1 MGQLRILNLNCF
13 EICDRNNGY
22 LTGGYRITP
31 SIATPRISTAA
42 ATDSDTKLTTF
53 AGREGNLIEGFRT
66 NIYARGSA
74 ASAAS
79 AAVSINGQ
87 AYAEAYANAG

>member
-13 EICDRNNGY
+13 EICDRDHNH

-31 SIATPRISTAA
+31 SIETPRISTAV
-42 ATDSDTKLTTF
+42 ATGSDTRLTTF
-53 AGREGNLIEGFRT
+53 ASREGNLIEGFRS

-79 AAVSINGQ
+79 SAASINGQ
-87 AYAEAYANAG
+87 AYAEVYVSAG